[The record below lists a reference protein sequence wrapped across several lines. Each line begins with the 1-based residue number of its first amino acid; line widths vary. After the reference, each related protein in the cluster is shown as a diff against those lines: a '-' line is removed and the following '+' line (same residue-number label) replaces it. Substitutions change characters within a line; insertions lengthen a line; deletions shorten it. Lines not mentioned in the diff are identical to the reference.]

1 MKKWLR
7 LILEILLFGSLVGSA
22 VFIYLQTNEIEMLK
36 NDLVS
41 MDSKKDNP
49 ALSNQSSQQAN
60 LIAELTEKSKEYDA
74 VKTAL
79 SGGQALLDIE
89 AAASKAKVESPERYL
104 AIGALRLLV
113 KGKNDPST
121 AAAFEKALDMVQWN
135 SKLKSVCAAQAGMA
149 VSGKN
154 VGMLSDCSRLEELE
168 KTSNNPSLVDPESA
182 SEQSLSS
189 PENNSDVESTQN
201 NQAGV

>member
-1 MKKWLR
+1 MKKWFR
-7 LILEILLFGSLVGSA
+7 LIIEIFLFGSLIGSG
-22 VFIYLQTNEIEMLK
+22 VFIYLQMSEIESLED
-36 NDLVS
+36 DLATKQSV
-41 MDSKKDNP
+41 P
-49 ALSNQSSQQAN
+49 SNSAESSQSSQQAK
-60 LIAELTEKSKEYDA
+60 LIAELSEKSKEYDA

-79 SGGQALLDIE
+79 SGGQALWDIE

-113 KGKNDPST
+113 KGKDDPST
-121 AAAFEKALDMVQWN
+121 AAAFEKALEMVQWN

-149 VSGKN
+149 ASGKN

-168 KTSNNPSLVDPESA
+168 KAEKNSLNDNSLPTDQNSLPSGDNPEIES
-182 SEQSLSS
+182 S
-189 PENNSDVESTQN
+189 QN

>member
-7 LILEILLFGSLVGSA
+7 LILEVLLFGSLAGSG
-22 VFIYLQTNEIEMLK
+22 VFIYLQLDEIDTLTAK
-36 NDLVS
+36 LS
-41 MDSKKDNP
+41 SKKSTQNSL
-49 ALSNQSSQQAN
+49 AVNSQSSKQAN
-60 LIAELTEKSKEYDA
+60 LITELTKKSKEYDA

-113 KGKNDPST
+113 KGKDDPST
-121 AAAFEKALDMVQWN
+121 VAAFEKALDMVQWN

-168 KTSNNPSLVDPESA
+168 EA
-182 SEQSLSS
+182 SKNSDLQKSRSLSDDS
-189 PENNSDVESTQN
+189 LPTTENNSENQATQN
-201 NQAGV
+201 NQTGV

>member
-7 LILEILLFGSLVGSA
+7 LILEVLLFGSLAGSG
-22 VFIYLQTNEIEMLK
+22 VFIYLQLDEIDTLTAK
-36 NDLVS
+36 LS
-41 MDSKKDNP
+41 SKKSTQNSL
-49 ALSNQSSQQAN
+49 AVNSQSSKQAN
-60 LIAELTEKSKEYDA
+60 LITELTKKSKEYDA

-113 KGKNDPST
+113 KGKDDPST
-121 AAAFEKALDMVQWN
+121 VAAFEKALDMVQWN

-168 KTSNNPSLVDPESA
+168 EA
-182 SEQSLSS
+182 SKNSDLQKSRSLSDES
-189 PENNSDVESTQN
+189 LPTTENNSENQATQN
-201 NQAGV
+201 NQTGV